1 MSRVITRWLERAPRG
16 AFVLYAVVVAFAT
29 YFCMYAFRK
38 PFAAGTFEGEFLGS
52 GVALKTAFVISQIL
66 GYTLSKYVGI
76 KVVSEIERGR
86 RAIALVGLIVA
97 AELALLAFAIL
108 PGPWKALALFAN
120 GLPLGMI
127 WGMVVRY
134 LEGRRSSEILLAGL
148 STSFIVASGAVKD
161 VGRWLISEFA
171 VTESW
176 MPFVTGALFLPG
188 FLLAVWLLDRV
199 PPPTEEDI
207 AERVERPPMNGA
219 QRRAFLGRYAGG
231 LALLFTV
238 YFFLTAYRDF
248 RDNYGVEIFTEL
260 GYGSEPA
267 IFTQTELPV
276 AFIVLIALALLN
288 LVKGNRMGL
297 AGAYAIMITGA
308 AMLGGGTWLHERGAI
323 DGATWMVLT
332 GLGSYL
338 VYVPYGSVLFDR
350 LIASTGAAATAV
362 FTIYVADALGY
373 TGSVGVQLYR
383 DLAAGDATRLV
394 FFRGFT
400 YVMSFG
406 AVLLLAGSLVYFMRK
421 TASAAPREGVES

>member
-1 MSRVITRWLERAPRG
+1 MSRSITRWLERAPRG
-16 AFVLYAVVVAFAT
+16 AFVVYAVAAAFTT

-38 PFAAGTFEGEFLGS
+38 PFAAGTFEGEFLGT

-76 KVVSEIERGR
+76 KLVSEVERDR
-86 RAIALVGLIVA
+86 RAIALVVLIVV

-120 GLPLGMI
+120 GLPLGMV

-148 STSFIVASGAVKD
+148 STSFIVASGVVKD
-161 VGRWLISEFA
+161 VGRTLVREHA
-171 VTESW
+171 VPEAW
-176 MPFVTGALFLPG
+176 MPCAVGLLFLPG
-188 FLLAVWLLDRV
+188 FLLAVWLLDQL
-199 PPPTEEDI
+199 PPPTEQDV
-207 AERVERPPMNGA
+207 AERVARPPMDARERG
-219 QRRAFLGRYAGG
+219 AFLRRFSGG
-231 LALLFTV
+231 LVLLFLV

-248 RDNYGVEIFTEL
+248 RDNYGVEIFDEL
-260 GYGSEPA
+260 GYGAEPA

-276 AFIVLIALALLN
+276 AVGVLVALALLN
-288 LVKGNRMGL
+288 LVRDNRLGL
-297 AGAYAIMITGA
+297 AGAYAIMIGGA
-308 AMLGGGTWLHERGAI
+308 AMLGGGTWLYDAGAI
-323 DGATWMVLT
+323 DGATWMILT

-350 LIASTGAAATAV
+350 LIASTGVAATAV

-383 DLAAGDATRLV
+383 DLVEPEATRLV

-400 YVMSFG
+400 YLMSAG
-406 AVLLLAGSLVYFMRK
+406 AVLLLVGSLGYFMHRTRPAGS
-421 TASAAPREGVES
+421 P